1 MAKIPQAKVIVDAET
16 SGLHKK
22 MKGAKTAVKDFE
34 STTNKALESVGDAF
48 GVNTQ
53 QVEKLISSVRGLGVK
68 LQESGN
74 AGAKALGSLLTNTSA
89 LGAGLA
95 GLGLAGVVAGFK
107 LLNEEATA
115 FKNTVQ
121 GAHIDMMTEAYVSTY
136 KQVLHDF
143 NEETGRN
150 VAQAEANWKK
160 TWNEFLANLSYT
172 ISSGGFTG
180 FESILGGVIKAVV
193 PKNEG
198 TEQARAAATEAERL
212 AKRMFDLQRM
222 LSDKTVEWAQ
232 EESKIAEYKR
242 IAYDK
247 TQSLATQQENVN
259 KAAALISERYREEA
273 KIRKQIADIQAQM
286 NDLSSSSIADVEK
299 ANQLRIAEMQTMT
312 RMDNALRELS
322 ERQKSIADNAA
333 KEAEAR
339 KKALEYAQAIAKS
352 RQDLA
357 AWGNLSQPSEISMP
371 KAEAMSMPGI
381 AVKVTPELDTD
392 AAIDISKELEMM
404 MASSFETTGQLVG
417 QLIGDLATGGDAWKN
432 FSSSAISAFGDM
444 AISVGKMAI
453 QTGTATLG
461 IKAALETLNPWVA
474 IAAGTALVALG
485 TAVKSSLSNIASG
498 NYSATSSV
506 ASAVGSGSSSSSI
519 NNSFTTKEMNIKVT
533 GVLTGS
539 GSTLKAV
546 IENESKRTNRTT

>member
-1 MAKIPQAKVIVDAET
+1 MAKQPNAKVIISADT
-16 SGLHKK
+16 SDFHSK

-34 STTNKALESVGDAF
+34 KTTDQALESVGQAF

-53 QVEKLISSVRGLGVK
+53 QVEKLVSSVRGLGLK

-74 AGAKALGSLLTNTSA
+74 AGTKAFGSLLANTSA
-89 LGAGLA
+89 LSAGIA
-95 GLGLAGVVAGFK
+95 GLGIAGVVAGFK

-121 GAHIDMMTEAYVSTY
+121 GAHIDMMTDAYISTY

-150 VAQAEANWKK
+150 VAQAEAIWKK
-160 TWNEFLANLSYT
+160 AWNEFITNFKYN
-172 ISSGGFTG
+172 IVSGSLTG
-180 FESILGGVIKAVV
+180 FEGVIGGAIKLFS
-193 PKNEG
+193 PNEG
-198 TEQARAAATEAERL
+198 TEQAKAAATEAERL

-232 EESKIAEYKR
+232 EEAQIAEYKR

-247 TQSLATQQENVN
+247 TQDIAVQQDAIN
-259 KAAALISERYREEA
+259 KASALVTERYKEEA
-273 KIRKQIADIQAQM
+273 KIRKLIADLQEQM
-286 NDLSSSSIADVEK
+286 NGLSSSSIADIEK
-299 ANQLRIAEMQTMT
+299 ANQLRISEMQTMA

-322 ERQKSIADNAA
+322 ERQKSIADAAA
-333 KEAEAR
+333 KEASER
-339 KKALEYAQAIAKS
+339 QKALAYAQAIAKS

-357 AWGNLSQPSEISMP
+357 AWGNLSQPTGISMP
-371 KAEAMSMPGI
+371 KAEAMTMPGI

-404 MASSFETTGQLVG
+404 MVSSFETTGQLVG

-461 IKAALETLNPWVA
+461 IKAALESLNGWVA

-506 ASAVGSGSSSSSI
+506 ASSVGTGSYSSSLS
-519 NNSFTTKEMNIKVT
+519 NGFTTREVNVRVSGT
-533 GVLTGS
+533 LTGS
-539 GSTLKAV
+539 GSSLKAV
-546 IENESKRTNRTT
+546 IENEDKRTNRTT